1 MPLEAST
8 VWPLDF
14 QPGNPGR
21 KPPTFRLGARPPG
34 QRKGRQ
40 RRGGIGREAQV
51 SAGATV
57 VPAPDDPQTE
67 PAPPSRA
74 QGRGWETRYCLAHLP
89 PPRVQVRPVPDNPSE
104 AGSLALGT
112 ATRAAGGGDR
122 GACVRLLRLRHRDCG
137 PGDDG
142 GAAPATEAESRGEP
156 VVGGWGGVSHI
167 HTPRSSL
174 SQLLICKPQSEKAMA
189 PHSSTL
195 A

>member
-112 ATRAAGGGDR
+112 ATRAAHWTGLPFPSPMRESEVTQLCPTLSDPMDCSPPGSSVHGIFQAR
-122 GACVRLLRLRHRDCG
+122 VLEWGAIAYAFTLG
-137 PGDDG
+137 I
-142 GAAPATEAESRGEP
+142 
-156 VVGGWGGVSHI
+156 VSVY
-167 HTPRSSL
+167 L
-174 SQLLICKPQSEKAMA
+174 FE
-189 PHSSTL
+189 
-195 A
+195 